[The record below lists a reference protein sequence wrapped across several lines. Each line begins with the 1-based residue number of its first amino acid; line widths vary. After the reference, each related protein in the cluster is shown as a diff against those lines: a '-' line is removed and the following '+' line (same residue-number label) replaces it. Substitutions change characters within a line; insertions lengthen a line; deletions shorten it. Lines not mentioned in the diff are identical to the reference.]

1 MMQLDALTVPQSLQ
15 SRRWSKGMLKKRIA
29 VIGILTFMGILTG
42 CGSQNENVAEGMKLI
57 SELNY
62 QEALAEF
69 EEAAGQGENERL
81 IARGKGIA
89 YMGMLDYE
97 QAIACFKEA
106 LAGSNGFIQDVDFDL
121 NYYLA
126 SAYTKNGQY
135 EEARQV
141 YDAILAL
148 RQEKDAYFLRGN
160 ALLEL
165 DDFESAKQDF
175 EKVISL
181 DGKNY
186 DRLIQIYQVLEHFGY
201 GELGQEYLQN
211 ALDAGG
217 AKMKA
222 YDKGRIYYYMG
233 EYQKAYMALEEART
247 EGKAESYL
255 YLGKAYEAT
264 GDYNYASTVYKDY
277 LSKDTGNAE
286 MYNQLGLCELTKKDY
301 QKALQA
307 FQAGMQ
313 IENNDIMQTL
323 SFNEI
328 VAYEYLGEYKK
339 AAVLLDSYLKMYPDD
354 EKAKREQQFLLTR

>member
-1 MMQLDALTVPQSLQ
+1 MV
-15 SRRWSKGMLKKRIA
+15 WKNLKKRSAFIGSLFLA
-29 VIGILTFMGILTG
+29 VVLTG
-42 CGSQNENVAEGMKLI
+42 CGGQNENVAEGMKLI

-62 QEALAEF
+62 QGALAEF
-69 EEAAGQGENERL
+69 EEAVEQGENERL

-89 YMGMLDYE
+89 YMGILDYE

-135 EEARQV
+135 EDAKQV
-141 YDAILAL
+141 YDAVLAL

-160 ALLEL
+160 VLLEL

-175 EKVISL
+175 DKVISL

-201 GELGQEYLQN
+201 RDLGQEYLRN

-217 AKMKA
+217 NKMNT

-233 EYQKAYMALEEART
+233 EYQKAYIALEEARS
-247 EGKAESYL
+247 EGTAEGYL

-264 GDYNYASTVYKDY
+264 GDYNYASSVYKDY
-277 LSKDTGNAE
+277 LSKSTDNAE
-286 MYNQLGLCELTKKDY
+286 VYNQLGLCELAKKDY
-301 QKALQA
+301 EKALQA

-313 IENNDIMQTL
+313 VENNDIMQTL
-323 SFNEI
+323 AFNEI

-354 EKAKREQQFLLTR
+354 EKAWREQQFLLTR